1 MCASISRTASDEL
14 KRIIAC
20 WSEQHWTSL
29 DDEKRQQLKSFF
41 DRCYTLAPSENPRK
55 VASTVLL
62 EVFPEGTAT
71 HPNPNQDLFKIRRTA
86 IMEVLF
92 GSVLAPKPKNKKA
105 GGGAAGGGAGGGA
118 ASKP

>member
-1 MCASISRTASDEL
+1 V
-14 KRIIAC
+14 C
-20 WSEQHWTSL
+20 WTEQDWPSL
-29 DDEKRQQLKSFF
+29 DEEKRKQLKSFF

-62 EVFPEGTAT
+62 EVFLEGSAT
-71 HPNPNQDLFKIRRTA
+71 NDLFKNRRTA